1 MERRERELADREERV
16 KREERMLAA
25 RKKNGGS
32 SVAAGSGGAKAK
44 AMPKRPPFN
53 FEKEKPAI
61 LSSVAGASQA
71 ANNLINAIRLV
82 NRETESITTNARV
95 QKYLEEAKTLR
106 KRVIRYIQLVE
117 DEEYIGTLLSTNETI
132 ITALQLYDKMAKP
145 ATHDSDDEAPTT
157 AQTVN
162 PNEAKTE
169 EEALGLKMAAQRLQD
184 ERASELAKLQA
195 KQRHAVARDRLRR
208 GNSAVGSIGGG
219 GGDNSSSGATAHPD
233 LQDLDFGGSRGP
245 PTSDGRYGAGAGAD
259 TDAYGRGTNDSLSDL
274 SDYDSSDDDY
284 RLRSAAQSRRQSV
297 DQSSAYSAGN
307 QDAPY
312 GNLLDTPAADDP
324 FADPFFREGPE
335 TPMAKERKEWY
346 IPSLLTASLGSI
358 GLLTK
363 AHPSFRNRTSV

>member
-1 MERRERELADREERV
+1 MNDAKERERREMERRERELADREERV

-25 RKKNGGS
+25 RKKNGGAS
-32 SVAAGSGGAKAK
+32 LASAHKAPKAA
-44 AMPKRPPFN
+44 PKRPPFN

-61 LSSVAGASQA
+61 LTSVAGASQA

-117 DEEYIGTLLSTNETI
+117 DEEYIGTLLQTNETI

-195 KQRHAVARDRLRR
+195 KQRHAVRRDQLRR
-208 GNSAVGSIGGG
+208 GNSAVGSIGSGG
-219 GGDNSSSGATAHPD
+219 ASSSNAAAHPD
-233 LQDLDFGGSRGP
+233 LQDLDFGGSRGVAP
-245 PTSDGRYGAGAGAD
+245 PLDNRYGNGGNDAHDGRYN
-259 TDAYGRGTNDSLSDL
+259 NDSLSDL

-284 RLRSAAQSRRQSV
+284 RLRSAAASRRQSV
-297 DQSSAYSAGN
+297 DQSSAYSAN
-307 QDAPY
+307 TQDAPY

-324 FADPFFREGPE
+324 FADPFFGEGPA

-346 IPSLLTASLGSI
+346 
-358 GLLTK
+358 
-363 AHPSFRNRTSV
+363 V